1 MKWLV
6 LSGICL
12 VFSFFVAD
20 YQILVMAL
28 IFGFKWA
35 TIGTNKIIIWER
47 INGKKITCKRV
58 RAL

>member
-1 MKWLV
+1 MKWLI

-28 IFGFKWA
+28 IFGIKWA

-47 INGKKITCKRV
+47 INSNGKIIKRV